1 MGLVRSPTAF
11 SAVLALRR
19 PAGKL
24 GLKTGGLAGRRTPAS
39 RPLVASSAP
48 IDSGYFQVSGS
59 RGAHRRLCV
68 RPHPRLCGIG
78 PRLTGYNRWCDRRVS
93 APNIRVGVIGPPVGR
108 VVPSEPPVAA
118 RGWPVRSGS
127 NRGSRIGGKRSV
139 KTPTVASVGQDHWRP
154 VTVGPNENRVAVR
167 IPMVG
172 SGGGSGRWEPLGKTA
187 AVPAYR
193 RYVRAGRNKRRRI
206 DYCQTLR

>member
-1 MGLVRSPTAF
+1 MATHHPEGCKRAPGGHIRYGVGSEPDGVLGGIGFTAASRQVGPRDRWIGGSADARIAPLGRVIRTHRFWLLPSVR
-11 SAVLALRR
+11 V
-19 PAGKL
+19 
-24 GLKTGGLAGRRTPAS
+24 AGRAS
-39 RPLVASSAP
+39 
-48 IDSGYFQVSGS
+48 QVL
-59 RGAHRRLCV
+59 RQAA
-68 RPHPRLCGIG
+68 PRLCGIG

-172 SGGGSGRWEPLGKTA
+172 SGGGSITVKPCGDPGTYPDRTF
-187 AVPAYR
+187 
-193 RYVRAGRNKRRRI
+193 
-206 DYCQTLR
+206 

>member
-68 RPHPRLCGIG
+68 RPHPGCAGLGRDL
-78 PRLTGYNRWCDRRVS
+78 RDTTGGVTDVCRPEHSGRSDRAAGWSCCPERT
-93 APNIRVGVIGPPVGR
+93 AGR
-108 VVPSEPPVAA
+108 
-118 RGWPVRSGS
+118 RSGVA
-127 NRGSRIGGKRSV
+127 RAVWV
-139 KTPTVASVGQDHWRP
+139 KPRVKDWR
-154 VTVGPNENRVAVR
+154 
-167 IPMVG
+167 
-172 SGGGSGRWEPLGKTA
+172 
-187 AVPAYR
+187 
-193 RYVRAGRNKRRRI
+193 
-206 DYCQTLR
+206 QTLCQDPNRRFGWSGPLATGDRWAERE